1 MGDIKA
7 SGFGGIPFGNT
18 ANRPAA
24 EIGRLYSNGQEG
36 RLELYTSNGWSNIV
50 QETPSVSS
58 VSGQLN
64 ESTSSTVTISGTN
77 FAAGAVAY
85 IIGTDGIEVSASSV
99 TFISANGLSAVFP
112 AMSPSF
118 EPYDVKVVNPSNL
131 FGVIYDAL
139 SVNNVPVWS
148 TSAGS
153 LGTFTE
159 LQSVSLSVLATD
171 ETDATNSSL
180 SYSLVSGTLPP
191 GLSLNSS
198 TGVISGTLSADIVS
212 NTTYIF
218 SLSVTDGRNTSST
231 RQFSITIN
239 DRAPVWSTSAGSLG
253 TYAKNSVFSTTVV
266 GTDDSG
272 VSPTYSLLSG
282 SLPTGLSLNST
293 TGVISGTPSVSSPLT
308 YSFTLRITD
317 NGGNTSDR
325 SFTLTNI
332 SPVWSTSTTLPSFT
346 RTSPYSTTLLANDDG
361 TVTYSLFSGTLPT
374 GLSLNSSTGVIS
386 GTPTSSTNASF
397 TIRATDDSGNTAD
410 RSFTLP
416 NSSPVWSTSGALTS
430 SNVGSVYS
438 YQLVATDDSGVSPT
452 YALVSGAL
460 PTGLSIS
467 SSGLIS
473 GTIGSSGSFNF
484 VVSATDQNGGSTN
497 SVTLS
502 LNVTNIVVTGGTLT
516 TDGTYL
522 YRTFTSTGTLAISG
536 GTITGTY
543 IMGGGGAGGA
553 SGNGGAYGGGG
564 GGGAGGFRE
573 PNSAVLTGSYGITIG
588 AGGSGGPNGNNGT
601 PGSTTSFNG
610 ISAGGG
616 GNGGQGGGTSGAPGS
631 NGGGGSGGGGGGYAG
646 GNYSG
651 GSAGGVGL
659 SNAGGA
665 TGGNNAG
672 GGGGGA
678 SGAGTNGNSGA
689 HGGAAYSGLTSW
701 TSTTGIGVNGAFCG
715 GGGGAFTNS
724 ASAGTTTGGGGN
736 TAGGAASANS
746 GSGGAGGGNAPF
758 AGGNGASGFVI
769 VRYQF

>member
-7 SGFGGIPFGNT
+7 SGFGGIPYGNN
-18 ANRPAA
+18 AGRPSSP

-50 QETPSVSS
+50 QETPSVSN

-77 FAAGAVAY
+77 FAEGAVAY
-85 IIGTDGIEVSASSV
+85 IIGSNATQTAASSV
-99 TFISANGLSAVFP
+99 TFISSTGLSAIFP
-112 AMSPSF
+112 AASASY

-131 FGVIYDAL
+131 FAIIYDTL
-139 SVNNVPVWS
+139 TVNDAPVWS
-148 TSAGS
+148 TPSGS
-153 LGTFTE
+153 LGSFTE
-159 LQSVSLSVLATD
+159 LQSVSVSVLATD
-171 ETDATNSSL
+171 TTDATNSNL

-191 GLSLNSS
+191 GLSLSS
-198 TGVISGTLSADIVS
+198 SGVISGTLSTNVILS
-212 NTTYIF
+212 TTYIF
-218 SLSVTDGRNTSST
+218 TLSATDGRNISST
-231 RQFSITIN
+231 RQFSIIVN
-239 DRAPVWSTSAGSLG
+239 DRSPVWSTDATLPTFTRNSA
-253 TYAKNSVFSTTVV
+253 YSTTVSA
-266 GTDDSG
+266 TDDDSG
-272 VSPTYSLLSG
+272 AITYSLISG
-282 SLPTGLSLNST
+282 SLPTGLSL
-293 TGVISGTPSVSSPLT
+293 SS
-308 YSFTLRITD
+308 
-317 NGGNTSDR
+317 
-325 SFTLTNI
+325 
-332 SPVWSTSTTLPSFT
+332 
-346 RTSPYSTTLLANDDG
+346 A
-361 TVTYSLFSGTLPT
+361 
-374 GLSLNSSTGVIS
+374 GVIS
-386 GTPTSSTNASF
+386 GTPTSALNASV
-397 TIRATDDSGNTAD
+397 TIRATVTASGTSLD

-430 SNVGSVYS
+430 SNIGSVYS

-484 VVSATDQNGGSTN
+484 VISATDQNGGSTN

-543 IMGGGGAGGA
+543 IMGGGGGGGA
-553 SGNGGAYGGGG
+553 SGNGGSYGGGG
-564 GGGAGGFRE
+564 GAGAGGFRE

-588 AGGSGGPNGNNGT
+588 AGGAGGPNGTNGS
-601 PGSTTSFNG
+601 PGSTTTFNG

-616 GNGGQGGGTSGAPGS
+616 GVGGQGGGTGGGSGAA
-631 NGGGGSGGGGGGYAG
+631 GGGGSGGGGGGYQG
-646 GNYSG
+646 GNYQG
-651 GSAGGVGL
+651 GGAGGVGL
-659 SNAGGA
+659 SNAGGG

-715 GGGGAFTNS
+715 GGGGAFQNS

-746 GSGGAGGGNAPF
+746 GSGGAGGGTSPF